1 MKKTANLNAVPKKDS
16 TAAESITLTSVDLH
30 TPRPASKPL
39 VGSVACRVSM
49 SAKTLGDRVPC
60 NPFYGKF
67 DILVSD
73 GGISPTRGNLLDDLP
88 SMHVVLHRRE
98 SVVRSRRT
106 CIHRTT
112 ATCNPLGTA
121 LERLQSA
128 NQSNQYEI
136 KFNHGFVN
144 RPQSSLGAAE

>member
-60 NPFYGKF
+60 NPFYGKY
-67 DILVSD
+67 SD
-73 GGISPTRGNLLDDLP
+73 LFPDNGISPSYGNLRDDLS

-98 SVVRSRRT
+98 NVARFGLSRT
-106 CIHRTT
+106 YHIFVN
-112 ATCNPLGTA
+112 CNPTDA
-121 LERLQSA
+121 THHRLLTTTY
-128 NQSNQYEI
+128 SNQI
-136 KFNHGFVN
+136 KNRPDHGFVN
-144 RPQSSLGAAE
+144 MPQSSLGATE